1 MKNQSSQNLFMIE
14 PEVFYSNNQTI
25 DSNHYQFKNEDGSL
39 DLDQITDSALTE
51 FNNLKNEIEKHGI
64 KVTFMKGISDCP
76 DHIFPNWFITFED
89 KTFQLVSMRAEN
101 RRLEKTKEM
110 IDFLASEYTLN
121 GDLTEFEKKDMFL
134 EATSSMVFD
143 RVNRIVYAAI
153 SPRTNEE
160 LTKKWCHENNYELVL
175 FDTLSHKGSSI
186 YHTDVLMY
194 VGQKVI
200 GICFDVILP
209 QYRELVRNKVSKYHD
224 IFEINE
230 EQIIDFCG
238 NSLEAKNDKDEYFLI
253 MSSRAF
259 NALTKDQKITLSKY
273 YKNIIHSDLTTIE
286 KYGGGSARC
295 MLNELF

>member
-89 KTFQLVSMRAEN
+89 KTFQLFSMRAEN

-110 IDFLASEYTLN
+110 IDFLARKYKLN

-230 EQIIDFCG
+230 EQITDFCG
-238 NSLEAKNDKDEYFLI
+238 NSLEAKNDKEEYFLI

-259 NALTKDQKITLSKY
+259 NALTKDQKITLTKY

>member
-89 KTFQLVSMRAEN
+89 KTFQLFSMRAEN

-110 IDFLASEYTLN
+110 IDFLASKYTLN

-230 EQIIDFCG
+230 EQITDFCG
-238 NSLEAKNDKDEYFLI
+238 NSLEAQNDKEEYFLI